1 MRYLSL
7 CAATVGALAV
17 CCLAPVYARPVNI
30 SVGASTLGFGV
41 QVATPIVPGT
51 LDIALGIN
59 HFSYNRSGT
68 YTKNN
73 SAIPYNGTLRLQ
85 TIPVLLDYFPFHGV
99 FRLTGGV
106 MVNQND
112 FNLVANGGNGT
123 YEIDGYQYTASG
135 DSTFTE
141 QVKWRRFA
149 PYLGIGW
156 GSKAARHTGFS
167 MGFDLGVLY
176 TDSPAVTMS
185 ASGYVPA
192 AGAPTLQTAVAA
204 EQAKANQSASS
215 LRFWPM
221 IGIRVGYDF

>member
-73 SAIPYNGTLRLQ
+73 SSIPYDGTLRLQ

-123 YEIDGYQYTASG
+123 YTINGDPYSASQVG
-135 DSTFTE
+135 TFTA
-141 QVKWRRFA
+141 QAKWRRFA
-149 PYLGIGW
+149 PYFGIGW

-176 TDSPAVTMS
+176 TDSPTVTLS
-185 ASGYVPA
+185 ASNPDNIQQLTTDVSI
-192 AGAPTLQTAVAA
+192 

>member
-1 MRYLSL
+1 MGLPDIQARG
-7 CAATVGALAV
+7 TGWGWVWVGS
-17 CCLAPVYARPVNI
+17 YNARPVNI

-123 YEIDGYQYTASG
+123 YKIDGYQYTASG